1 MLGAYVQKLRVI
13 LGYKMLTKD
22 FELVKV
28 ASGELSL
35 NQAVPWDICDSK
47 GSVLLAKQTPVESE
61 DFKKLLEQVGYF
73 AKEVKGQ
80 VAQPF
85 KFKGRVNPFA
95 EFDDLCL
102 QLDSIFKSLE
112 SKQEFAPQLIQKRVY
127 RLVTHLQGLVN
138 YDADAL
144 MGAVHLTEN
153 FEYPIQ
159 HPMQI
164 AVLTELILARL
175 KVKQAVRLSVLAA
188 ALTSNLALNPYQKR
202 LDQQKGPLLLSQK
215 DLINRHPLISAEKLQ
230 AAGIEDELWLQLVT
244 QHHEKIDGSGYPH
257 GLKGEEIRHEA
268 RILALGDVYS
278 AMVTPRGYRGP
289 LKLKDSLKDLF
300 EQRGKAFD
308 SKLTQIF
315 IMELGL
321 YPPGVYVRLTNGDL
335 AVVVGRTDN
344 PKCPRVASIRRS
356 DGYMYPSPLKRD
368 LRQSDISVKYVCDAS
383 EKIKIN
389 PATLWGID
397 ALRVESRA
405 DLSAID
411 PFMRGL
417 I

>member
-1 MLGAYVQKLRVI
+1 
-13 LGYKMLTKD
+13 MLTKD
-22 FELVKV
+22 FELLKITC
-28 ASGELSL
+28 GDLSL
-35 NQAVPWDICDSK
+35 DQPAPWDICDNK
-47 GSVLLAKQTPVESE
+47 GGVLLPQGTRIDSE

-73 AKEVKGQ
+73 AREIAAKTP
-80 VAQPF
+80 QPIR
-85 KFKGRVNPFA
+85 FKGKVNPFA
-95 EFDDLCL
+95 EFDDLCV
-102 QLDSIFKSLE
+102 QLEATFKRLE
-112 SKQEFAPQLIQKRVY
+112 SKQKFAPHLIKKRFQT
-127 RLVTHLQGLVN
+127 LVVQIQGLVN

-144 MGAVHLTEN
+144 MGAVHLTEE

-175 KVKQAVRLSVLAA
+175 QVSQEVRVSVLCA
-188 ALTSNLALNPYQKR
+188 ALTCNLAMNPYQKR
-202 LDQQKGPLLLSQK
+202 LDQQKGPLLPAQK
-215 DLINRHPLISAEKLQ
+215 DLINRHPLISAEMLHQ
-230 AAGIEDELWLQLVT
+230 AGVDDHLWLELVS
-244 QHHEKIDGSGYPH
+244 QHHEKLDGSGYPH
-257 GLKGEEIRHEA
+257 GLKSEDIRHEA

-289 LKLKDSLKDLF
+289 IKLKDSLKDLF

-321 YPPGVYVRLTNGDL
+321 YPPGVYVRLSNGDL

-368 LRQSDISVKYVCDAS
+368 LRQSDVAVKHVCDTN

-397 ALRVESRA
+397 ALRVESRT
-405 DLSAID
+405 DLSSVD

>member
-1 MLGAYVQKLRVI
+1 
-13 LGYKMLTKD
+13 MLTKD
-22 FELVKV
+22 FELVKIN
-28 ASGELSL
+28 AGELSL
-35 NQAVPWDICDSK
+35 NQPSPWTICDSK
-47 GSVLLAKQTPVESE
+47 GAVLLAKKALIQSN
-61 DFKKLLEQVGYF
+61 DLKKNLEHTGYF
-73 AKEVKGQ
+73 AKEMTVK
-80 VAQPF
+80 VPEPF
-85 KFKGRVNPFA
+85 KFKGKVNPFA

-102 QLDSIFKSLE
+102 QLDSIFTSLQ
-112 SKQEFAPQLIQKRVY
+112 SKQQFAPHLIKKRVQT
-127 RLVTHLQGLVN
+127 LAVHIQGLVN

-144 MGAVHLTEN
+144 MGAVHLTED
-153 FEYPIQ
+153 FEYPIK

-175 KVKQAVRLSVLAA
+175 KVAQGVRVSVLSA
-188 ALTSNLALNPYQKR
+188 ALTSNLAMNPYQKR
-202 LDQQKGPLLLSQK
+202 LDQQKGPLLYAQK
-215 DLINRHPLISAEKLQ
+215 DLIYRHPLISAEMLNQ
-230 AAGIEDELWLQLVT
+230 AGVEDELWLELVA
-244 QHHEKIDGSGYPH
+244 QHHEKLDGSGYPH

-289 LKLKDSLKDLF
+289 LNLKDSLKDLF

-321 YPPGVYVRLTNGDL
+321 YPPGIYVRLSNDDL

-344 PKCPRVASIRRS
+344 PKAPRVASIRRS

-368 LRQSDISVKYVCDAS
+368 LRQSDISVKYVCDSS

-397 ALRVESRA
+397 ALRVESRT